1 MKKILA
7 FAAVAAIGS
16 AMAVESANIVGYN
29 TQDKSGSQYVSMS
42 PAFITAGSEG
52 TFKLSDIVLDG
63 GDATGDNIQVLE
75 PAAATVSATYVY
87 VSAAQAAEWGDAS
100 YQGWYNTDMDTS
112 MDDVTFP
119 VGTAFLGN
127 FGTKTVRPTY
137 AGQVVDGAVEM
148 DCTGKQYVMFG
159 NPVPRAITLGEIV
172 MDGGDATGDNVQV
185 LDPADATVS
194 QTYVYVSAAQAAEWG
209 DASYQGWYNTDMDTS
224 MNDVEVGIGDAF
236 LGNFGTKSIKITFP
250 TAL

>member
-1 MKKILA
+1 MGGGQRGPD
-7 FAAVAAIGS
+7 AVLLR
-16 AMAVESANIVGYN
+16 
-29 TQDKSGSQYVSMS
+29 DDRPSG
-42 PAFITAGSEG
+42 
-52 TFKLSDIVLDG
+52 IVLSG
-63 GDATGDNIQVLE
+63 HSSRCQRGLLCYPSG
-75 PAAATVSATYVY
+75 
-87 VSAAQAAEWGDAS
+87 AEFRLGS
-100 YQGWYNTDMDTS
+100 YTS

-185 LDPADATVS
+185 LDR
-194 QTYVYVSAAQAAEWG
+194 
-209 DASYQGWYNTDMDTS
+209 
-224 MNDVEVGIGDAF
+224 
-236 LGNFGTKSIKITFP
+236 KSVV
-250 TAL
+250 